1 MPLESMTGFSCSKI
15 FIDGNEIS
23 CEIRSVNS
31 KFLDVK
37 FKALDQ
43 SNIFEA
49 FALNLAKKMF
59 SRGNIEIK
67 LSNFDR
73 IAQKISI
80 NQTLLK
86 SLRAE
91 LKGNQ
96 LLNQKLNFSD
106 IKDIPGIFVIDSKPN
121 RVSIIKRL
129 INNAMHEL
137 KDARLLEGRTLKRI
151 ILVKHKKLAKIRE
164 SISKMAPLLNKKRVQ
179 KLKKKF
185 TKIHSFTN
193 AEILS
198 EASNHIIK
206 HDISEELERIS
217 FHLNEV
223 NKLLKKRHDHG
234 KRLDILLQELLREM
248 NTLSVKVDNIK
259 IKKLAIDGRILIE
272 ELREQAQNIQ

>member
-1 MPLESMTGFSCSKI
+1 M
-15 FIDGNEIS
+15 
-23 CEIRSVNS
+23 V
-31 KFLDVK
+31 
-37 FKALDQ
+37 
-43 SNIFEA
+43 
-49 FALNLAKKMF
+49 
-59 SRGNIEIK
+59 
-67 LSNFDR
+67 
-73 IAQKISI
+73 
-80 NQTLLK
+80 
-86 SLRAE
+86 
-91 LKGNQ
+91 
-96 LLNQKLNFSD
+96 
-106 IKDIPGIFVIDSKPN
+106 
-121 RVSIIKRL
+121 
-129 INNAMHEL
+129 
-137 KDARLLEGRTLKRI
+137 
-151 ILVKHKKLAKIRE
+151 
-164 SISKMAPLLNKKRVQ
+164 PLLNKKRVQ

>member
-31 KFLDVK
+31 KFLDVQ

-129 INNAMHEL
+129 INNAIHEL
-137 KDARLLEGRTLKRI
+137 KDARLLEGRALKRI

-164 SISKMAPLLNKKRVQ
+164 SISKMVPLLNKKRVQ

-223 NKLLKKRHDHG
+223 HKLLKKRHDHG

>member
-86 SLRAE
+86 SLRVE

-106 IKDIPGIFVIDSKPN
+106 IKDIPGIFVIDSKPH

-129 INNAMHEL
+129 INNAIHEL
-137 KDARLLEGRTLKRI
+137 KDARLLEGRALRGI
-151 ILVKHKKLAKIRE
+151 ILLKHKKLVKIRE
-164 SISKMAPLLNKKRVQ
+164 SISKMVPLLNKKRAQ

-223 NKLLKKRHDHG
+223 HKLLKKRHDHG

>member
-164 SISKMAPLLNKKRVQ
+164 SISKMVPLLNKKRVQ

>member
-1 MPLESMTGFSCSKI
+1 MTGFSCSKI

-164 SISKMAPLLNKKRVQ
+164 SISKMVPLLNKKRVQ

-223 NKLLKKRHDHG
+223 HKLLKKRHDHG

>member
-37 FKALDQ
+37 FKALEQ

-137 KDARLLEGRTLKRI
+137 KDARLLEGRALKRI

-164 SISKMAPLLNKKRVQ
+164 SISKMVPLLNKKRVQ

-223 NKLLKKRHDHG
+223 HKLLKKRHDHG

>member
-15 FIDGNEIS
+15 FIDGNDIS

-129 INNAMHEL
+129 INNAIHEL
-137 KDARLLEGRTLKRI
+137 KDARLLEGRALKRI
-151 ILVKHKKLAKIRE
+151 ILVKHKKLAKILE

-223 NKLLKKRHDHG
+223 HKLLKKRHDHG

>member
-73 IAQKISI
+73 IPQKISI

-86 SLRAE
+86 LLRAE

-129 INNAMHEL
+129 INNAIHEL
-137 KDARLLEGRTLKRI
+137 KDARLLEGRALKKI

-164 SISKMAPLLNKKRVQ
+164 SISKMVPLLNKKRVQ

-223 NKLLKKRHDHG
+223 HKLLKKRHDHG

>member
-1 MPLESMTGFSCSKI
+1 M
-15 FIDGNEIS
+15 
-23 CEIRSVNS
+23 
-31 KFLDVK
+31 
-37 FKALDQ
+37 
-43 SNIFEA
+43 
-49 FALNLAKKMF
+49 
-59 SRGNIEIK
+59 
-67 LSNFDR
+67 
-73 IAQKISI
+73 
-80 NQTLLK
+80 
-86 SLRAE
+86 RAE

-164 SISKMAPLLNKKRVQ
+164 SISKMVPLLNKKRVQ

-223 NKLLKKRHDHG
+223 HKLLKKRHDHG

>member
-164 SISKMAPLLNKKRVQ
+164 SISKMVPLLNKKRVQ

-223 NKLLKKRHDHG
+223 HKLLKKRHDHG

>member
-37 FKALDQ
+37 FKALNQ
-43 SNIFEA
+43 SNNFEA
-49 FALNLAKKMF
+49 FALNQTKKMF
-59 SRGNIEIK
+59 SRGSIEIK
-67 LSNFDR
+67 LNNFAR

-86 SLRAE
+86 SLRAQ
-91 LKGNQ
+91 LKENQ
-96 LLNQKLNFSD
+96 LLNQNFNFSD
-106 IKDIPGIFVIDSKPN
+106 IKDIPGIFVIDSKPQG
-121 RVSIIKRL
+121 VSTIKRL
-129 INNAMHEL
+129 IKNAIHEL
-137 KDARLLEGRTLKRI
+137 KDARLIEGHALERI
-151 ILVKHKKLAKIRE
+151 ILVKYKKLAKIRE
-164 SISKMAPLLNKKRVQ
+164 SISKMVPQINKKRVQ

-185 TKIHSFTN
+185 AKIHSFTD

-206 HDISEELERIS
+206 HDISEELDRIS

-223 NKLLKKRHDHG
+223 HNLLKKKHDHG
-234 KRLDILLQELLREM
+234 KRLDVLLQELLREM

-259 IKKLAIDGRILIE
+259 AKKLAIDGRILIE

>member
-164 SISKMAPLLNKKRVQ
+164 SISKMVPLLNKKRVQ

-198 EASNHIIK
+198 EVSNHIIK

-223 NKLLKKRHDHG
+223 HKLLKKRHDHG

>member
-31 KFLDVK
+31 KSLDVK
-37 FKALDQ
+37 FKALNQ

-49 FALNLAKKMF
+49 FALNQVKKMF

-67 LSNFDR
+67 LSNFDQ

-86 SLRAE
+86 SLQAE
-91 LKGNQ
+91 LKENQ
-96 LLNQKLNFSD
+96 LLSQKFNFSD
-106 IKDIPGIFVIDSKPN
+106 IKDIPGIFVIDSKSYK
-121 RVSIIKRL
+121 VGIIKRL
-129 INNAMHEL
+129 INNAINEL
-137 KDARLLEGRTLKRI
+137 KDARLLEGHALERI
-151 ILVKHKKLAKIRE
+151 ILGKYKRLTKIRE
-164 SISKMAPLLNKKRVQ
+164 SISKLVPVINKNRVQ

-185 TKIHSFTN
+185 AKIHSFTN

-206 HDISEELERIS
+206 HDISEELDRIS

-223 NKLLKKRHDHG
+223 HNLFKKKYDHG
-234 KRLDILLQELLREM
+234 KRLDVLLQELLREM

-259 IKKLAIDGRILIE
+259 VKKLAIDGRILIE

>member
-73 IAQKISI
+73 IPQKISI

-86 SLRAE
+86 LLRAE

-129 INNAMHEL
+129 INNAIHEL
-137 KDARLLEGRTLKRI
+137 KDARLLEGRALKRI

-164 SISKMAPLLNKKRVQ
+164 SISKMVPLLNKKRVQ

-223 NKLLKKRHDHG
+223 HKLLKKRHDHG